1 MKSGLF
7 RLLEI
12 AGEKRFPLVVSGI
25 FSALGALCMLLP
37 YFASYL
43 ILKEF
48 LTHYNQLH
56 LINQNLVFD
65 YAILAIEGI
74 LGGLICIAVAFIIS
88 HLCAYRILYNI
99 RMRLLRHLALLPL
112 GYFTQTTSGEINR
125 NLHDNVE
132 RIELFIAHMIP
143 DFINSLASATI
154 LFVFMFSFDWRLAL
168 MCLVVFLLGLFW
180 QFRLYFHKDFKDKIA
195 QYYSSLEK
203 MNTHSIEYVKGLP
216 LIKIFGRSV
225 FSFKKFFHEVE
236 AYKNFSLE
244 WTILFKNSFVIFKVL
259 ITSFLA
265 FILPLGALIL
275 SFEPDNIAFVLVFLF
290 FIMTASGLTSPLFK
304 LMFFASELT
313 RINEGVKR
321 IDCIFSQKPLQEP
334 INPKVPTNFEVAFE
348 DVNFA
353 YGEQNILQGIS
364 FALPQ
369 NQKLA
374 IIGESGGGKSTI
386 LSLLCR
392 FYEPNAG
399 VIKIGGINIQDIPT
413 SVLFDKISFVFQENI
428 LFSESIFENI
438 RMSNKTASLEEV
450 KKAAQLAL
458 CDEFIDKLPL
468 KYDTLIGEKGVHLSG
483 GEAQRITIAR
493 AILKDSPILLLDE
506 MTAFIDNENDKKIQI
521 ALHHLCEQK
530 NKTILLV
537 THKLHTAKDA
547 DTIILLEKGQIKAI
561 GKHEELLKHSQ
572 AYKQLWGFYENT
584 QQWTLKKDRA

>member
-1 MKSGLF
+1 MKNGLF

-12 AGEKRFPLVVSGI
+12 AGEKRFPLIISGI

-48 LTHYNQLH
+48 LAYYTNSSIF
-56 LINQNLVFD
+56 INQNLVFD
-65 YAILAIEGI
+65 YAILAIAGI
-74 LGGLICIAVAFIIS
+74 LSGLICIAVAFIIS

-125 NLHDNVE
+125 NIQDNVE
-132 RIELFIAHMIP
+132 RIELYIAHMIP

-154 LFVFMFSFDWRLAL
+154 LFIFMFSFDWRLAL
-168 MCLVVFLLGLFW
+168 MCFAVFLWGLFW

-203 MNTHSIEYVKGLP
+203 MNIHSIEYAKGLP

-225 FSFKKFFHEVE
+225 FSFKNFFHEVE
-236 AYKNFSLE
+236 SYKNFSLE
-244 WTILFKNSFVIFKVL
+244 WTSLFKNSFVVFKVL

-265 FILPLGALIL
+265 FILPLGVLIL

-334 INPKVPTNFEVAFE
+334 TNPKTPTSFEITFE
-348 DVNFA
+348 NVNFA
-353 YGEQNILQGIS
+353 YGEQNILQDIS
-364 FALPQ
+364 FVLPQ

-392 FYEPNAG
+392 FYELNAG
-399 VIKIGGINIQDIPT
+399 VIQIGGINIQDIPI

-438 RMSNKTASLEEV
+438 RMSNKNASFEEV
-450 KKAAQLAL
+450 KKPLNSL
-458 CDEFIDKLPL
+458 CAMS
-468 KYDTLIGEKGVHLSG
+468 LS
-483 GEAQRITIAR
+483 TS
-493 AILKDSPILLLDE
+493 SPSNMIP
-506 MTAFIDNENDKKIQI
+506 
-521 ALHHLCEQK
+521 
-530 NKTILLV
+530 
-537 THKLHTAKDA
+537 
-547 DTIILLEKGQIKAI
+547 
-561 GKHEELLKHSQ
+561 
-572 AYKQLWGFYENT
+572 
-584 QQWTLKKDRA
+584 